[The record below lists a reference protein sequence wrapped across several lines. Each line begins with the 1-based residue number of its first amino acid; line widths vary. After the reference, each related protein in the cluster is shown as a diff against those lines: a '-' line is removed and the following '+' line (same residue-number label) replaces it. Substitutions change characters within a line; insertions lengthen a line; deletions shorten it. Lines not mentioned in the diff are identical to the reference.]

1 MEKSK
6 LEASK
11 KRKHEGKEKGKNNKP
26 KGDGNWKKKLKS
38 AIKTQNGF
46 KTVMSVLAEEEASN
60 VEWSRVLTSIVAP
73 TSAPAPGVTPIA
85 ASVHAASTA
94 ASRAVTFP
102 ATTLK
107 LSAILKKA
115 TKKG

>member
-1 MEKSK
+1 ME
-6 LEASK
+6 ATK
-11 KRKHEGKEKGKNNKP
+11 KRKYEGKEKGKNNKP

-46 KTVMSVLAEEEASN
+46 KTVMSVLAEEEAAN

-73 TSAPAPGVTPIA
+73 TPAPAPGVTPTA
-85 ASVHAASTA
+85 ASVQAASTA
-94 ASRAVTFP
+94 ASRAVSFP